1 MKLFKNFARDEV
13 EKSDGRVLARVDVK
27 RIDRQTREINA
38 FVVEQVSGK
47 TVFKLRF
54 LTSEAKT
61 DYAAYLA
68 GTEFINKFVKEHN
81 YIIDGQVDTN
91 INLPFVQMIEN
102 KSARW

>member
-1 MKLFKNFARDEV
+1 MKLFKNFTRDEV

-38 FVVEQVSGK
+38 FVVEQASGK

-54 LTSEAKT
+54 LTTEAET
-61 DYAAYLA
+61 DYAAYCS
-68 GTEFINKFVKEHN
+68 GTEFINKFVKEHD

-91 INLPFVQMIEN
+91 INLPFVRVVEN

>member
-1 MKLFKNFARDEV
+1 MKLFKNFTRDEV

-38 FVVEQVSGK
+38 FVVEQASGK

-54 LTSEAKT
+54 FTEVKT

-68 GTEFINKFVKEHN
+68 GTEFINKFVKEHD
-81 YIIDGQVDTN
+81 YIIDGQPDTD
-91 INLPFVQMIEN
+91 INLPFVRVVEN

>member
-1 MKLFKNFARDEV
+1 MKLFKNFTRDEV

-38 FVVEQVSGK
+38 FVVERASGK

-54 LTSEAKT
+54 LTTEAET

-68 GTEFINKFVKEHN
+68 GTEFINKFVKEHD

-91 INLPFVQMIEN
+91 IDLPFVRVVEN

>member
-1 MKLFKNFARDEV
+1 MKLFKNFTRDEV
-13 EKSDGRVLARVDVK
+13 DKSDGRVLARVDVE

-38 FVVEQVSGK
+38 FVVEQASGK

-54 LTSEAKT
+54 LIIEAKN

-68 GTEFINKFVKEHN
+68 GTEFINKFVKEHD

-91 INLPFVQMIEN
+91 ISLPFVRVVEN